1 MSKSGIFI
9 SLFLFLFFP
18 HNLFSQEKDSIWYAD
33 KSEQLY
39 QQGIQLFRNGDEN
52 EALDTFLLCLKY
64 KIQIYGQ
71 ENYELGKVYNALGI
85 VNRNLNRNDKAI
97 QYYKLTESNYKLNPE
112 LRPSVLAGLYLNT
125 GAVYRSKLDYGN
137 ALNFF
142 ERALNIFLEQDNP
155 NQLRLD
161 AAKYSIADLYFL
173 TDNYTKAITIAEQSI
188 HINDTVSKIYWNN
201 LLANI
206 QQEINNFNKAKIYHQ
221 NTIELARQ
229 YYGENHIETAI
240 AYLNYAVFLS
250 YVNNFT
256 EGTNVLE
263 IAYRIIHKIQPAK
276 GLQLSDYYEY
286 KGDLIKSKPVES
298 SDIYSFK
305 SQKIKNLEEAIS
317 WYGKSVN
324 ALFAGEGEAKI
335 EELTIDNCLSFTD
348 CMILL
353 KTIADTHNE
362 MALLDKEEKNKF
374 YTESLDEALRYYKVI
389 GNLISRARME
399 ISGDESKIQL
409 AQLEYETFTKTIE
422 TAYLAYEVNNNEEYL
437 NLAFNNSEQ
446 IKSSAVFDKI
456 SNDIAQENSLIPDS
470 LLELES
476 NLNNTISIYNERLF
490 TENSSDEPDTALVAN
505 YNIKIFEASRQRDE
519 LNRFLEQQYPDYYDL
534 KYSKSMLSI
543 GEAQNMMDK
552 KNAILEYVLT
562 ESDSISELFTF
573 LITKDHKK
581 FLRQTIDKETAGS
594 MEYMYNFMTT
604 PDYLFT
610 QNDDIKQFCVS
621 AHKMYDLLV
630 APFSEDL
637 INKNL
642 TIIPDGKL
650 NYIAFDGLIKTMPD
664 TSAFIDFS
672 RLDYLVRHFNV
683 NYANSMNI
691 LMKHTANKRNLKNQ
705 ILAFAPEYNSEK
717 FELSNATYTL
727 LPLPGVQSEVDAISN
742 TVKTDI
748 FRGTDATEEEFRALC
763 QNYEI
768 LHLAMHAYIN
778 DSLPA
783 FSRLAFSPVQDQTDL
798 QKDGWLNTGDIY
810 NLNLRNARLTVL
822 SACNTGVGKMQKGEG
837 LMSLARGFLYAGCPS
852 IIMSLWEVEDN
863 AGTQIMTS
871 FYKYLKNGKTKDE
884 ALRMA
889 KIDYLDKSNSRLAHP
904 HYWMSFKAIG
914 DPSPIYTS
922 NDIYFFGL
930 LIILIVA
937 FAIDQGL
944 RMKKARRKQRA
955 S

>member
-18 HNLFSQEKDSIWYAD
+18 HNLFSQEKDSTWYAD

-39 QQGIQLFRNGDEN
+39 LQGIQLFRNGDEN

-71 ENYELGKVYNALGI
+71 EDYELGKVYNALGI

-112 LRPSVLAGLYLNT
+112 LRPSVLAGLYTNI
-125 GAVYRSKLDYGN
+125 GAVYRSKLDYVN
-137 ALNFF
+137 ALNYY
-142 ERALNIFLEQDNP
+142 ERGLNILLKQETPNP
-155 NQLRLD
+155 DRID
-161 AAKYSIADLYFL
+161 IAYYSIAELNFL
-173 TDNYTKAITIAEQSI
+173 IENYEKAMSIAEQFKNTS
-188 HINDTVSKIYWNN
+188 DTISKIYWYT

-206 QQEINNFNKAKIYHQ
+206 EQELDNLDKARIYHQ
-221 NTIELARQ
+221 HTIDLARQ
-229 YYGENHIETAI
+229 YYGENDIETAI
-240 AYLNYAVFLS
+240 AYLNFAVFES
-250 YVNNFT
+250 STNNYT
-256 EGTNVLE
+256 EGTRALE
-263 IAYRIIHKIQPAK
+263 KAYNIIRIIQPHK
-276 GLQLSDYYEY
+276 GLKLSNYYEF
-286 KGDLIKSKPVES
+286 KGNLLKSKPVES

-317 WYGKSVN
+317 WYKKSLN
-324 ALFAGEGEAKI
+324 ALFVGEGEAKI

-362 MALLDKEEKNKF
+362 MALLDKEEKSAF

-422 TAYLAYEVNNNEEYL
+422 TAYLAYEANNNDDYL
-437 NLAFNNSEQ
+437 ELAFNNSEQ
-446 IKSSAVFDKI
+446 LKSSAVFDKI

-490 TENSSDEPDTALVAN
+490 TENSEDEPDTALLAD
-505 YNIKIFEASRQRDE
+505 YNTKIFEASRQRDE

-543 GEAQNMMDK
+543 EDAQNMMDK
-552 KNAILEYVLT
+552 KDAILEYVLT
-562 ESDSISELFTF
+562 ENDSISELFTF
-573 LITKDHKK
+573 LITADSKK
-581 FLRQTIDKETAGS
+581 FLRQAIDKETAVS

-621 AHKMYDLLV
+621 AHNMYKLLV
-630 APFSEDL
+630 QPISEDL

-691 LMKHTANKRNLKNQ
+691 LMKHRAKKRNLKNQ
-705 ILAFAPEYNSEK
+705 ILAFAPVYNNEK
-717 FELSNATYTL
+717 VVLSNANYTL

-783 FSRLAFSPVQDQTDL
+783 FSRLAFSPVQNENDL
-798 QKDGWLNTGDIY
+798 QKDGWLNTADIY

-884 ALRMA
+884 ALRLA